1 MKSVEA
7 VAAAK
12 KKKGE
17 KIDALNPA
25 LAKIAHT
32 KASEEIDNLF
42 GDLKKNK
49 NETKSVIAIE
59 KSTKKRKELTDDL
72 NMDGIST
79 TKVTK
84 ARKET
89 EEGNQPHGVIKS
101 NNPRIIISPE
111 APVERVDP
119 ESGYKVYKAHIL
131 KVGEGGGTD
140 LCPFDCDCC
149 F

>member
-1 MKSVEA
+1 MKSVKA

-12 KKKGE
+12 EKKGG
-17 KIDALNPA
+17 KIDAANPA
-25 LAKIAHT
+25 LAKIART
-32 KASEEIDNLF
+32 TASEAIDDLF
-42 GDLKKNK
+42 GDLKKSK
-49 NETKSVIAIE
+49 NDTKNAIAPE
-59 KSTKKRKELTDDL
+59 KPTKKRKELTDDL

-84 ARKET
+84 VRKVK
-89 EEGNQPHGVIKS
+89 EEVNQPHGVIKS

-111 APVERVDP
+111 APVERIDP